1 MQKLFISPSPHIHSG
16 DSIERNM
23 YGVVLALLPACLLS
37 LYFFGLGALVV
48 LLTSILACVSF
59 EWLIAKYLLQTQA
72 SITDGSAILT
82 GLLLGMN
89 LPSNLPL
96 WLIIIGALV
105 AIGVGKMSF
114 GGLGG
119 NIFNPAL
126 VGRVFLL
133 IAYPAQ
139 MTLWPETGQWLS
151 YTDAITGATPLSI
164 LKGLSSGV
172 EGYTADMLPSTLTML
187 LGGHGGSLGEVSA
200 LALLLGGLY
209 LIYKRIITW
218 HIPVAVLASSGL
230 LSGLMYIINPAV
242 YASPVVHLLSG
253 GMMLGAFFMA
263 TDYVTSPMSKR
274 GQLLF
279 GAMIGVLTILIRLF
293 GAYPEGMSFA
303 ILIMNAFTPL
313 INTYIKPEHFG
324 DR

>member
-48 LLTSILACVSF
+48 LFTSILACVSF

-151 YTDAITGATPLSI
+151 YTDAITGATPLNI
-164 LKGLSSGV
+164 IKGLSSGV

-200 LALLLGGLY
+200 LALLLGGIY

-218 HIPVAVLASSGL
+218 YIPVAVLASSGL

>member
-139 MTLWPETGQWLS
+139 MTLWPETGQWFS

-164 LKGLSSGV
+164 IKGLSSGI

-200 LALLLGGLY
+200 LALLVGGLY
-209 LIYKRIITW
+209 LIYQRIITW

>member
-48 LLTSILACVSF
+48 LFTSILACVSF

-164 LKGLSSGV
+164 IKGLSSGV

-200 LALLLGGLY
+200 LALLLGGIY

-218 HIPVAVLASSGL
+218 YIPVAVLASSGL